1 MFLSFPKTTKRY
13 YFIFSV
19 YATLELRNEPENL
32 EQKMS
37 LCDETE

>member
-19 YATLELRNEPENL
+19 YTTLELGNDPENL

-37 LCDETE
+37 LWVETE